1 MTDSNETFR
10 WEQLANRQKIYIAA
24 VILLLVGFA
33 VFALMDR
40 YRLNQEVKIFEQQA
54 VTAKREAVTALE
66 NAAKIAKEKVEQEK
80 KLAEIE
86 VKRDGKNNEV
96 AASRVRVADE
106 RLELNRVRR
115 ERRGDNP
122 SPDQLCAELDALGY
136 SCF

>member
-10 WEQLANRQKIYIAA
+10 WEQLANRQKIYIVA
-24 VILLLVGFA
+24 VVVLLIGFA
-33 VFALMDR
+33 VFALVDR
-40 YRLNQEVKIFEQQA
+40 YRLNSEVKTFE
-54 VTAKREAVTALE
+54 REAVIAKAAAQTALE

-96 AASRVRVADE
+96 AASRVRVAND

-115 ERRGDNP
+115 EKRGDNP